1 MAERRGSKQQK
12 NQMASLELGK
22 VPPQAVDLE
31 EAVLGAVMVEKDAL
45 LDIVDILKVESFYKE
60 SHQKIFKAILDLSG
74 RLEPIDMLTVT
85 EELRKENLL
94 DEVGGPVFIAQ
105 LTSRVGSAAHIEF
118 HAKII
123 AQKYI
128 QRELIRVSSDIQT
141 RAFDDTVDV
150 DDLLDYSEMEL
161 FKVAEGNIKRDSQP
175 INLLVKEA
183 LHQIEEA
190 GKRED
195 GLSGVPAGFTE
206 LDRMTNGWQRTDL
219 IIIAARPAMGK
230 TAFVLSMARN
240 MAVDHKTPV
249 AVFSLEMGA
258 VQLVNRLIAS
268 ESGLSSEKIRSGRLD
283 PHEWAQLT
291 VKIKSLT
298 EAKVFIDDTPALSIF
313 EFRAKCRRLKAQ
325 HDIGIVIIDYLQL
338 MTGPPETKGNR
349 EQEVSTISRSLKA
362 IAKELNVPIIAL
374 SQLNRG
380 VESRTN
386 KKPQLS
392 DLRESGAIEQD
403 ADMVLFIHRP
413 EYYGLL
419 EDEEGNSTQ
428 GIAEIIV
435 AKHRN
440 GAVGDVRL
448 RFINEQARFLDL
460 DFVDYQPYGET
471 SAADSPPSLTFR
483 SKMSEETPVTNG
495 HDDFSFDIKP
505 NQSFDNEV
513 PF

>member
-1 MAERRGSKQQK
+1 
-12 NQMASLELGK
+12 MASLELGK

-105 LTSRVGSAAHIEF
+105 LTSLVGSAAQIDL

-128 QRELIRVSSDIQT
+128 QWELIRVSSDIQT

-206 LDRMTNGWQRTDL
+206 RPHDQWM
-219 IIIAARPAMGK
+219 AANRPYYY
-230 TAFVLSMARN
+230 
-240 MAVDHKTPV
+240 
-249 AVFSLEMGA
+249 
-258 VQLVNRLIAS
+258 
-268 ESGLSSEKIRSGRLD
+268 
-283 PHEWAQLT
+283 
-291 VKIKSLT
+291 
-298 EAKVFIDDTPALSIF
+298 
-313 EFRAKCRRLKAQ
+313 CRPTR
-325 HDIGIVIIDYLQL
+325 DG
-338 MTGPPETKGNR
+338 
-349 EQEVSTISRSLKA
+349 
-362 IAKELNVPIIAL
+362 
-374 SQLNRG
+374 
-380 VESRTN
+380 
-386 KKPQLS
+386 
-392 DLRESGAIEQD
+392 
-403 ADMVLFIHRP
+403 
-413 EYYGLL
+413 
-419 EDEEGNSTQ
+419 
-428 GIAEIIV
+428 
-435 AKHRN
+435 
-440 GAVGDVRL
+440 
-448 RFINEQARFLDL
+448 
-460 DFVDYQPYGET
+460 
-471 SAADSPPSLTFR
+471 
-483 SKMSEETPVTNG
+483 
-495 HDDFSFDIKP
+495 
-505 NQSFDNEV
+505 
-513 PF
+513 